1 MLMQE
6 DDETLELL
14 SKKFLDV
21 QDDIWI
27 YEGPF
32 VFGEE
37 ISLGDIMMAPWFD
50 RMCVLEHY
58 KNFVVPDTVEFE
70 RWTEWSY
77 NVLHHPA
84 VKPTREPE
92 EKLIEY
98 YRKYFD
104 HTARDKYYDKYY
116 KNWSIEDLKGE
127 MPVHPVYHV
136 YKK

>member
-21 QDDIWI
+21 QDDIWL

-70 RWTEWSY
+70 RWTEWS
-77 NVLHHPA
+77 
-84 VKPTREPE
+84 
-92 EKLIEY
+92 
-98 YRKYFD
+98 
-104 HTARDKYYDKYY
+104 
-116 KNWSIEDLKGE
+116 
-127 MPVHPVYHV
+127 
-136 YKK
+136 